1 MDNRKNNKNN
11 IEEDLKGFEDFIES
25 IPSETKSQ
33 NNGLKKNDSNVENY
47 TFLSNDG
54 VRLEKLKVLFNDK
67 LPFSSK
73 FDQSKKLISD
83 QLEEISILKERLY
96 STSDRE
102 GSSYRKSIS
111 EIFNSYYEKK

>member
-1 MDNRKNNKNN
+1 MDNKKNIKNNV
-11 IEEDLKGFEDFIES
+11 EDDLKGFEDFMDS

-33 NNGLKKNDSNVENY
+33 HGVQKKNETNFENF

-54 VRLEKLKVLFNDK
+54 ARLEKLKVLFNDK

-73 FDQSKKLISD
+73 FDQSKKLITD
-83 QLEEISILKERLY
+83 QREEISILKERLY
-96 STSDRE
+96 STANRE
-102 GSSYRKSIS
+102 GSPYQKSIS